1 MGIHSKFCRR
11 RIMSGNNSFD
21 FSLNGSA
28 STSNSTPNQEAG
40 NSKSVIY
47 DSRRNN
53 YTSPQ
58 ENFHYP
64 DFKKP
69 SVDWDHEV
77 DVVYN
82 EEITKL
88 SGTIQGGEQKN
99 GLSNQQQHSSFTTR

>member
-1 MGIHSKFCRR
+1 
-11 RIMSGNNSFD
+11 MSGNNSFD

-28 STSNSTPNQEAG
+28 STSNATTHQEAG

-47 DSRRNN
+47 DSKRNH

-58 ENFHYP
+58 ENFKYT
-64 DFKKP
+64 DFNKP

-77 DVVYN
+77 DVVYK

-88 SGTIQGGEQKN
+88 SRNMQGGEQTK
-99 GLSNQQQHSSFTTR
+99 